1 MKMKKTGIILI
12 GVAVVIAIWL
22 FSGYNGMV
30 EKEEAATTSLSNIEA
45 AYQRRADML
54 PQLVKTVKAYAKH
67 EKETFENVAK
77 ARNLATQIHLDSE
90 NLTPEKLA
98 KFDAAQNQ
106 IAQALSRLIS
116 ITENYPELKANE
128 NFRSL
133 QVQIEGTE
141 NRINEARRDYNAK
154 VQAYNTSIRRFPNTI
169 VAGLFGFEKM
179 AKFEASAG
187 AEKAPDLDI

>member
-1 MKMKKTGIILI
+1 MKKTGIILI

-67 EKETFENVAK
+67 EKETFDNVAK
-77 ARNLATQIHLDSE
+77 ARNLATQIHLDGE

-179 AKFEASAG
+179 TKFEASAG